1 MKANTS
7 CSGIKNREVFVLKKR
22 SAVLFSAILVTSG
35 LYFAPAP
42 LPGQSVDAAQTEV
55 NPSSKAFDQKV
66 IARINAER
74 MYQDVYHLT
83 ETIGPR
89 VTGTEEEQQAA
100 EYIKQVLASYGYK
113 VETQEFSIP
122 DKMVGDLHTSDQQE
136 VLVNIP
142 AGSGDTPAAGITAQV
157 FDGGFGR
164 EADFTAEAA
173 GKIALISRGE
183 GLTFKQ
189 KVDNALAAGAIGV
202 LIYNNADQPG
212 PLNPSLGG
220 GEVAIPV
227 GGITKESGEA
237 LLKDIVAQNKTIT
250 LNVKRIANAKS
261 QNIIATRT
269 PQKGKD
275 HEIVHVSAHF
285 DSVPFA
291 KGASDNASG
300 TAVALELARVLKSY
314 PIDKELRFVFVG
326 AEEIGLV
333 GSQHYVSQLSEEEI
347 GRSIA
352 NFNMDMVGTSWEN
365 ATAIYMNTLDGKANI
380 VTEAAQAAAERIGT
394 PSELILY
401 QRGASDHVS
410 FYDAGIPAVNFIRRE
425 PGTAALEPYYHTPL
439 DTIEHV
445 SAERLKE
452 AGDLVGAAVYSVV
465 RK

>member
-1 MKANTS
+1 M
-7 CSGIKNREVFVLKKR
+7 L
-22 SAVLFSAILVTSG
+22 
-35 LYFAPAP
+35 
-42 LPGQSVDAAQTEV
+42 Q
-55 NPSSKAFDQKV
+55 
-66 IARINAER
+66 
-74 MYQDVYHLT
+74 
-83 ETIGPR
+83 
-89 VTGTEEEQQAA
+89 
-100 EYIKQVLASYGYK
+100 
-113 VETQEFSIP
+113 
-122 DKMVGDLHTSDQQE
+122 
-136 VLVNIP
+136 
-142 AGSGDTPAAGITAQV
+142 
-157 FDGGFGR
+157 
-164 EADFTAEAA
+164 
-173 GKIALISRGE
+173 
-183 GLTFKQ
+183 
-189 KVDNALAAGAIGV
+189 
-202 LIYNNADQPG
+202 
-212 PLNPSLGG
+212 
-220 GEVAIPV
+220 
-227 GGITKESGEA
+227 
-237 LLKDIVAQNKTIT
+237 
-250 LNVKRIANAKS
+250 
-261 QNIIATRT
+261 
-269 PQKGKD
+269 
-275 HEIVHVSAHF
+275 
-285 DSVPFA
+285 
-291 KGASDNASG
+291 
-300 TAVALELARVLKSY
+300 ELARVLKSY